1 MLGGCLAYYVWD
13 SPFSFAGSG
22 ILGLF
27 LAVLSTIGAIQ
38 FGKSVRSTYRRGP
51 LFYLT
56 CLVVGG
62 ITLVSV
68 PSFGP

>member
-1 MLGGCLAYYVWD
+1 M
-13 SPFSFAGSG
+13 
-22 ILGLF
+22 
-27 LAVLSTIGAIQ
+27 LSTIGAIQ